1 MSASVALTLR
11 ASTGTADAD
20 VEDRLRVLEEAFKQS
35 TDMSDASE
43 GDVTE
48 VRVSNH
54 QQSTR
59 LVNIPTA
66 LPLQHVCIVV
76 MTGLL

>member
-1 MSASVALTLR
+1 MFASVALTLR
-11 ASTGTADAD
+11 ASIGTADAD
-20 VEDRLRVLEEAFKQS
+20 VEERLRVLEEALKQS
-35 TDMSDASE
+35 SRMSHASE

-48 VRVSNH
+48 VRVSDD

-66 LPLQHVCIVV
+66 
-76 MTGLL
+76 